1 MYQNRKERARSYFFN
16 MRRFHNMIKRNLY
29 DRYTSNID
37 ALLDLACGKGGDL
50 DKWVSNNIKNVVGY
64 DINEKSI
71 REAKRRVSEYRN
83 IGNTSVEVH
92 VKDLSRNVVDSLR
105 DKKFDVVTSMFAFHY
120 FFESNETF
128 NNVMKSIEN
137 NLKYGGYFIGTM
149 FDGESIKKLVKD
161 SGEFELKDN
170 NELRFRLK
178 TYQRLTSEV
187 FDNRLSVFLKD
198 TVLDEP
204 MDEYVVYFDK
214 FVELMK
220 VRGFELVESK
230 MFNELYDN
238 LNDRNSNDKLNDI
251 EKRISFLNRTF
262 VFKRLERLEGLQ
274 PTELCKKESEYL
286 TECNWTE
293 HMNKMIKNEKVLDKY
308 IKALNMKIDV
318 APSNLK
324 NHYIYIRD
332 NFQNAENILNDKN
345 TPKIISKYLSK
356 VYNMYLDDIK

>member
-71 REAKRRVSEYRN
+71 REAKRRVLEYRN

-105 DKKFDVVTSMFAFHY
+105 DNKFDVVTSMFAFHY
-120 FFESNETF
+120 FFESSDTF
-128 NNVMKSIEN
+128 NTIIKSIEN
-137 NLKYGGYFIGTM
+137 NLKFGGYFIGTM
-149 FDGESIKKLVKD
+149 FDGESIKKLVED
-161 SGEFELKDN
+161 SGEFELRDN

-187 FDNRLSVFLKD
+187 FGNRLSVFLKD

-238 LNDRNSNDKLNDI
+238 LHDSKLNDI

-262 VFKRLERLEGLQ
+262 VFKRRERLELK
-274 PTELCKKESEYL
+274 EDKLCKKESEYL
-286 TECNWTE
+286 TECDWTVD
-293 HMNKMIKNEKVLDKY
+293 MNKMIKSENVLDKY
-308 IKALNMKIDV
+308 IKALNQKIDT
-318 APSNLK
+318 APTDVK
-324 NHYIYIRD
+324 RDDYIFIRD
-332 NFQNAENILNDKN
+332 NFLNEENVLKDINVAKN
-345 TPKIISKYLSK
+345 RRDYLSK
-356 VYNMYLDDIK
+356 VYLKYLEDLKRI